1 MAAET
6 TSTHNSVYHVLII
19 GGGVVGLSVLRSA
32 TLAGY
37 KCALVEKERDL
48 LEGASGHNSGICC
61 TGVDAAAGTLE
72 RALVR
77 DGISQIR
84 PFLRQH
90 NIPNRPC
97 GSLVCQWNENSDDE
111 DDDDVD
117 CLDAVLLQSHN
128 AGDAHATRWTPPQI
142 QEMEPN
148 LSQDCTGAV
157 HIPGEIVLDPWL
169 FSIALAVHARENGAT
184 IYTNFE
190 MNPEK
195 SNWDSHTQ
203 TWTVS
208 SKSKS
213 SESSSHHVPKVLKA
227 KIVINAAGIH
237 ADLVQWNV
245 SRNNNNNKDSCL
257 DPPHWNAQPRR
268 GQYRIFSSTEHT
280 RIQHPIQPVPT
291 QFTKGIF
298 CFSSVYN
305 QIVVGPTALDQSSR
319 TDTTL
324 DANVA
329 RQLSNHVKN
338 VLPKMKPDQQHV
350 GDYVGIRP
358 GTNHR
363 DYQIRLYPKQ
373 HWIVAA
379 GIRSTGLTASL
390 GIGRHVVHL
399 IGIIMLPPT
408 PILPLESLSVQTT
421 PLPPVKELV
430 KDYHARGNG
439 TVMIQEHVYRVT
451 HPITKLGWDACSEQV
466 PS

>member
-1 MAAET
+1 
-6 TSTHNSVYHVLII
+6 
-19 GGGVVGLSVLRSA
+19 
-32 TLAGY
+32 
-37 KCALVEKERDL
+37 
-48 LEGASGHNSGICC
+48 
-61 TGVDAAAGTLE
+61 
-72 RALVR
+72 
-77 DGISQIR
+77 
-84 PFLRQH
+84 
-90 NIPNRPC
+90 
-97 GSLVCQWNENSDDE
+97 VCQWNKNS
-111 DDDDVD
+111 DVD

-128 AGDAHATRWTPPQI
+128 AGDTHATRWTPPQI

-148 LSQDCTGAV
+148 LSHDCTGAV

-195 SNWDSHTQ
+195 SNWDSNAQ
-203 TWTVS
+203 TWTIS

-213 SESSSHHVPKVLKA
+213 SESNNHVPKVLKA
-227 KIVINAAGIH
+227 NIVINAAGIN
-237 ADLVQWNV
+237 ADLVQWKV
-245 SRNNNNNKDSCL
+245 SNNNDSCL

-280 RIQHPIQPVPT
+280 TIQHPIQPVPT

-298 CFSSVYN
+298 CFSSIYN
-305 QIVVGPTALDQSSR
+305 QIVVGPTALDQTSR

-338 VLPKMKPDQQHV
+338 ILPKMQPDQQHV

-358 GTNHR
+358 GTDHR
-363 DYQIRLYPKQ
+363 DYQIRLYSKQ

-399 IGIIMLPPT
+399 IGIIMLPT
-408 PILPLESLSVQTT
+408 PEPPLESSSVQTT

-439 TVMIQEHVYRVT
+439 TVMIQGNVYRVT
-451 HPITKLGWDACSEQV
+451 HPITKLGWDAQS
-466 PS
+466 S